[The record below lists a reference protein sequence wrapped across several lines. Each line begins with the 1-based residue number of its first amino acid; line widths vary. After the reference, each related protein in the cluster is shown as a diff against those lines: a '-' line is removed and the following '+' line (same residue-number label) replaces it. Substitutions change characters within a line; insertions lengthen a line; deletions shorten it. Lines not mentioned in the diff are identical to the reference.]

1 MRIALDPRARR
12 LFARLPRTSAYTLL
26 ELVLLSLLA
35 VQCARLAWTILTPVG
50 PIGDW
55 RPEASLRPAGQ
66 IGLLG
71 SFDPF
76 FRLSNQAGP
85 VVVTSLNLTLHGI
98 RQDEASGRGSAIIAT
113 PDGLQRSFAV
123 GEEIVPG
130 VTLTGVAFDNV
141 TISRGGVAEQLFMDQ
156 SSPAQV
162 VGPSG
167 PPASGQPAAAAS
179 APVPA
184 APPSAPAAAPMSSLL
199 EQISFTPRTN
209 GSEVSGIIVSP
220 QGSGDA
226 FRAAGFAPGDV
237 IVRVN
242 GRRVDSQEEA
252 RSVAADLAGARGAS
266 VQVERNGRVVTLRL
280 RGGQ

>member
-35 VQCARLAWTILTPVG
+35 VQCARLAWTIVTPVG

-55 RPEASLRPAGQ
+55 RPEASASPAGR

-76 FRLSNQAGP
+76 FRLNNQAGP

-130 VTLTGVAFDNV
+130 VTLTAVAFDNV

-156 SSPAQV
+156 SPRAQV
-162 VGPSG
+162 VGPPGS
-167 PPASGQPAAAAS
+167 PAAGQPAGTPSVEIPPLPGAT
-179 APVPA
+179 P
-184 APPSAPAAAPMSSLL
+184 APPTSSLL
-199 EQISFTPRTN
+199 EQISFTPRSDGN
-209 GSEVSGIIVSP
+209 AVSGIIVSP

-242 GRRVDSQEEA
+242 GRRVDSAEEA
-252 RSVAADLAGARGAS
+252 RTVAADLAGARSAS
-266 VQVERNGRVVTLRL
+266 VQVERNGRVITLRL